1 MSSPD
6 STHSIPTL
14 TQRVDPPS
22 GITPPQDNLPVLT
35 ERVQDTPARDHAL
48 NSGSFASEHLDN
60 LVHQA
65 SGLEHVYAD
74 PYGPVAT
81 TAHAATTAPWK
92 TQPQATAVAQPEPT
106 PSIPASVSPTLTT
119 EQALNA
125 VLRAVL
131 QAELEHA
138 VHNAIDEAVT
148 GIYARLDAE
157 LLTIIDRAL
166 LRIRSSYGPSN

>member
-60 LVHQA
+60 LAHQA

-81 TAHAATTAPWK
+81 TAPWE
-92 TQPQATAVAQPEPT
+92 TQPHATAVAQPEPT

-119 EQALNA
+119 EQVLNA
-125 VLRAVL
+125 VLRAAL

-138 VHNAIDEAVT
+138 VHNAIDEAFT

-166 LRIRSSYGPSN
+166 LRIRSS